1 MSGSYFCDH
10 IWKHTESQACII
22 PGVVTIHP
30 DLEAAALPRIMQ
42 YITSIINLHS
52 PKFTHIMLITH
63 KKQPTV
69 ERVQYFILLFTWFL
83 NWQTEEYIIY
93 IHV

>member
-10 IWKHTESQACII
+10 IWKHTESQACIT

-42 YITSIINLHS
+42 YITSINNLHS

-63 KKQPTV
+63 KKNNPQLNV
-69 ERVQYFILLFTWFL
+69 YNILFYCLHEF
-83 NWQTEEYIIY
+83 
-93 IHV
+93 